1 MTGVGDFL
9 YLIIAI
15 GVVAIGLVAGLVS
28 AGVRRSRRRLDRSS
42 GGAGTIA
49 PPGPDTE
56 DRARTTTVEPA
67 L

>member
-15 GVVAIGLVAGLVS
+15 AVVLVATVAGLVS
-28 AGVRRSRRRLDRSS
+28 AGVRRGRARLDRSTG

-49 PPGPDTE
+49 PPADTE
-56 DRARTTTVEPA
+56 VQDRTSTTT